1 MSTSYFRNLFFFLF
15 VAIAALGSA
24 HAQNVT
30 LNGAACTSGSV
41 TFGANTIAVNT
52 VGCGGST
59 LAAPSFTSA
68 APPNGSLGVA
78 YSFTFSASGNPTPTY
93 ALVNPNPNPLPPG
106 LSLNTTTG
114 LLSGTPTAAGPFAF
128 AVQASNSQGSAL
140 SPASSTH
147 NVVISTVAP
156 VITSG
161 APLAAAPGIAY
172 SHTFVA
178 SQAIPTGGWSV
189 TAGSVPTWTT
199 LNPNTGILSGTPA
212 TGDINTTNFSVVATN
227 SNGASA
233 PQAVSLTVSAPTP
246 PTVTGTP
253 TANGTVGV
261 PYSFSFGVTG
271 SSPIAWSVTNGT
283 QPTGLTLNA
292 STGVLSGTPGA
303 QGTFTFRV
311 TAMNGAGT
319 AVAPSV
325 STFFTITIA
334 AAQAGGAT
342 QDVNGIVIPTPS
354 KFAGMRPSAHS
365 PGPNGAG
372 SLYAYGVNTA
382 RCNNT
387 LPAITSSWHHNIDFT
402 NHRLQGQIDFFDMAQ
417 NESITYEF
425 TPTMAD
431 ISDGAIFIGTTGQLP
446 LPANFVSLS
455 TKPCDF
461 DITKL
466 VSGPGKDPCYA
477 TAPVDNSMY
486 YSVSTATGPTGGICR
501 MTPGTKYYF
510 NLRWQYAAPGSPS
523 NTQDSCAAIG
533 YARCGASVQIR

>member
-1 MSTSYFRNLFFFLF
+1 MSTSYFRDLFFFLF
-15 VAIAALGSA
+15 MAIAAIGAA
-24 HAQNVT
+24 HAQTVT

-41 TFGANTIAVNT
+41 TFGANNIAVST

-68 APPNGSLGVA
+68 APPNGNLGVA

-93 ALVNPNPNPLPPG
+93 ALVTPNSLPPG

-114 LLSGTPTAAGPFAF
+114 LLSGTPTAAATYPF
-128 AVQASNSQGSAL
+128 AVQASNSQGSVL
-140 SPASSTH
+140 STH
-147 NVVISTVAP
+147 NVVISTVVP
-156 VITSG
+156 VITSV

-178 SQAIPTGGWSV
+178 SQIIPAGGWSV
-189 TAGSVPTWTT
+189 TTGAVPAWAT
-199 LNPNTGILSGTPA
+199 LNPTTGILSGTPA
-212 TGDINTTNFSVVATN
+212 AGDITTTNFSVVATN

-261 PYSFSFGVTG
+261 PYSFSFGVAG

-325 STFFTITIA
+325 SNFFTITIA

-342 QDVNGIVIPTPS
+342 QDVTGAVIPTPS
-354 KFAGMRPSAHS
+354 KLAGNRPSPHS

-372 SLYAYGVNTA
+372 SLYAYAVNPS

-387 LPAITSSWHHNIDFT
+387 TPAITSSWHHNIDFT

-446 LPANFVSLS
+446 LPANFVSIS

-461 DITKL
+461 DVTKL
-466 VSGPGKDPCYA
+466 VNGAGKDPCFA

-486 YSVSTATGPTGGICR
+486 YSVSTATGPSGGICR

-510 NLRWQYAAPGSPS
+510 NMRWQYAAPGSLS
-523 NTQDSCAAIG
+523 ITQDSCAAIG